1 MEEGHHV
8 KVRIAVLVVAALAAI
23 GVLAGTASAQTARQT
38 EDGGIS
44 CTWTFATGAASFT
57 CTNAAG
63 ATLSCN
69 ATWSWRPLGYNI
81 TCTLPDGTVKT
92 VRWP

>member
-1 MEEGHHV
+1 M
-8 KVRIAVLVVAALAAI
+8 KVRIAVLVIAALAAI
-23 GVLAGTASAQTARQT
+23 GVLAGTASAGTARQT
-38 EDGGIS
+38 DDGSGIHCS
-44 CTWTFATGAASFT
+44 WTFSRGAASFT

-69 ATWSWRPLGYNI
+69 ATWSWRPLGYTL

-92 VRWP
+92 IHWP